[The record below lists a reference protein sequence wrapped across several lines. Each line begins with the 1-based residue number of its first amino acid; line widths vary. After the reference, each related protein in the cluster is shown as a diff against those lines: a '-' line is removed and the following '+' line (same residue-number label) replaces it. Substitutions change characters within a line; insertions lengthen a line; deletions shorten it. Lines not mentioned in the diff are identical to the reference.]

1 MPKSFDAVVFAGG
14 GNRCFWQLGFWD
26 VLTSVQPQSPKV
38 ATGVSAGSA
47 MSTLIFAGRAA
58 QSLVY
63 FKDRIRHNARNMHLQ
78 NLRKRQPVFPHQE
91 IFRSTLL
98 SALDAEAM
106 QTLRDPNR
114 TEVRVQIGRFPG
126 WLERRPWAGALVA
139 WAVYQTERMGPN
151 PVHGRAGRRV
161 GFHHEVVSVRDCER
175 PEDVAEVVLHSAC
188 TPPFTPLY
196 FRDQRPVI
204 DGSIV
209 DATSLPALVDPG
221 PNLQSRQGDLPS
233 TLVLLTRPYG
243 KLPQVPGRLYVQP
256 SEAVRI
262 AKFDYTNP
270 AGVQRAYDLGRRD
283 AEHALHNRML
293 D

>member
-14 GNRCFWQLGFWD
+14 GNRCFWQLGFWEI
-26 VLTSVQPQSPKV
+26 LTDAQPQSPKV

-47 MSTLIFAGRAA
+47 AATLVFAGRAA
-58 QSLVY
+58 QSLAY
-63 FKDRIRHNARNMHLQ
+63 FKDRVRQNPRNVHLT
-78 NLRKRQPVFPHQE
+78 NLRNQRPVFPHQE

-98 SALDAEAM
+98 DALDAEAM
-106 QTLRDPNR
+106 RTLRAPDK

-151 PVHGRAGRRV
+151 PIHARAGQRV
-161 GFHHEVVSVRDCER
+161 GFRHEVVSVRDCER
-175 PEDVAEVVLHSAC
+175 PEDVAEAVLHSSC

-209 DATSLPALVDPG
+209 DATSLPALLEPG
-221 PNLQSRQGDLPS
+221 PNIKPIQEDIPT
-233 TLVLLTRPYG
+233 TLILLTRPYG
-243 KLPQVPGRLYVQP
+243 KLPHVPGRLYVQP

-283 AEHALHNRML
+283 AEHALQQRIL